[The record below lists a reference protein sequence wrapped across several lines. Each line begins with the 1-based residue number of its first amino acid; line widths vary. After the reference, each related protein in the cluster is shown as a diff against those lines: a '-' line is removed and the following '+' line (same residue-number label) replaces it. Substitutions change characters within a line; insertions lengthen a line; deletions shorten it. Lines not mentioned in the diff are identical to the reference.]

1 LTAANLSDPTPAYA
15 PALLRGD
22 RPRLLV
28 VEDEAL
34 VRELIVL
41 ELEDAGYAVVEAED
55 GPTALRLLE
64 EHGDIAL
71 LFTDIR
77 LPGGLTGWDIAER
90 ARALRP
96 GLPVIYT
103 TGYSNDELRLVAG
116 AHFLKKPYRPASVLE
131 AIGKFGIDG
140 RL

>member
-1 LTAANLSDPTPAYA
+1 MPATTFS
-15 PALLRGD
+15 PADAGPPSQ
-22 RPRLLV
+22 PRLLV

-41 ELEDAGYAVVEAED
+41 ELEDAGYAVAEAED
-55 GPTALRLLE
+55 GPTAIRLLE
-64 EHGDIAL
+64 TQEDIAL

-77 LPGGLTGWDIAER
+77 LPGGLTGWDIAEK

-103 TGYSNDELRLVAG
+103 TGFSRDELRLVAG
-116 AHFLKKPYRPASVLE
+116 AHFLKKPYRPAAVLE
-131 AIGKFGIDG
+131 AVGQFGIAC

>member
-1 LTAANLSDPTPAYA
+1 MPETTPFPSDSSSA
-15 PALLRGD
+15 PK
-22 RPRLLV
+22 PCLLV

-55 GPTALRLLE
+55 GPTAIRLLE
-64 EHGDIAL
+64 THDDIAL

-77 LPGGLTGWDIAER
+77 LPGGLTGWDIAEK

-103 TGYSNDELRLVAG
+103 TGYSSDELRLVAG
-116 AHFLKKPYRPASVLE
+116 AHFLKKPYCPAAVLE
-131 AIGKFGIDG
+131 AVGQFGLDG
-140 RL
+140 CL

>member
-1 LTAANLSDPTPAYA
+1 MTAANPSSPTPAYA
-15 PALLRGD
+15 PAALRGD
-22 RPRLLV
+22 QPRLLV

-41 ELEDAGYAVVEAED
+41 ELEDAGYCVVEAED
-55 GPTALRLLE
+55 GPTALRMLE

-77 LPGGLTGWDIAER
+77 LPGGMTGWDIAEK

-103 TGYSNDELRLVAG
+103 TGYSSDELRLVAG
-116 AHFLKKPYRPASVLE
+116 AHFLKKPYRPAMVLE

>member
-1 LTAANLSDPTPAYA
+1 MTTTFVRIPS
-15 PALLRGD
+15 D

-28 VEDEAL
+28 VEDEPL

-55 GPTALRLLE
+55 GPTALGLLE
-64 EHGDIAL
+64 DDAGIVL

-77 LPGGLTGWDIAER
+77 LPGGMTGWDIAEK
-90 ARALRP
+90 ARAIRP

-103 TGYSNDELRLVAG
+103 TGYSSDELRLVAG
-116 AHFLKKPYRPASVLE
+116 AHFLKKPYRSAMVIE
-131 AIGKFGIDG
+131 AIGSFGIEG
-140 RL
+140 VA

>member
-1 LTAANLSDPTPAYA
+1 MTLATTPFPSDVSPACK
-15 PALLRGD
+15 
-22 RPRLLV
+22 PRLLV

-55 GPTALRLLE
+55 GPTAIRLLE
-64 EHGDIAL
+64 EHADIAL

-77 LPGGLTGWDIAER
+77 LPGGLTGWDIAEK

-103 TGYSNDELRLVAG
+103 TGYSSEDLRLVAG
-116 AHFLKKPYRPASVLE
+116 AQFLKKPYRPAAVLE
-131 AIGKFGIDG
+131 TIGKFGIDG

>member
-1 LTAANLSDPTPAYA
+1 MQATTSFRSNASPARK
-15 PALLRGD
+15 PC
-22 RPRLLV
+22 LLV

-55 GPTALRLLE
+55 GPTAIRLLE
-64 EHGDIAL
+64 THDDIAL

-77 LPGGLTGWDIAER
+77 LPGGLTGWDIAEK
-90 ARALRP
+90 ARVLRP

-103 TGYSNDELRLVAG
+103 TGFSSDELRLVAG
-116 AHFLKKPYRPASVLE
+116 AHFLKKPYRPAAVLE
-131 AIGKFGIDG
+131 AVGRFGIDG